1 MVFNDMLFEKSS
13 NVNIIKG
20 KVDNTDPKENQ
31 GEHKNSTSS
40 SITCFTTSFNNQEI
54 SNSSDERIVATNNN
68 ITKDDPV
75 KNLPSQ
81 PFVGSGF
88 FGLGIPKSPSFHSGL
103 DLLADDYDIG
113 KISIKKRIEPSK
125 FENINAG
132 CSIGQNLKF
141 SNIDEIKSKL
151 YNSSFSTISAV
162 QTVRNNKM
170 PTSQPQDVN
179 ISTNQSQSSNS
190 PAISVTSSTSS
201 LSTTVPPS
209 CVVDAIN
216 LTYTTTTLKTMST
229 TTPISRG
236 TSSPAIT
243 NPISATSSIVSTL
256 AQHFNAATSATQL
269 LTTASSTLG
278 SNNKV

>member
-1 MVFNDMLFEKSS
+1 MLFEKSS

-20 KVDNTDPKENQ
+20 KVDKNTDPKENQ

-40 SITCFTTSFNNQEI
+40 SITYFTTSFNNQEI
-54 SNSSDERIVATNNN
+54 SNSSDKRIVATNNN

-132 CSIGQNLKF
+132 SSIGQNLKF

-151 YNSSFSTISAV
+151 SNSSFSTISAV
-162 QTVRNNKM
+162 KRIYNDKM
-170 PTSQPQDVN
+170 PTTQPQGVN
-179 ISTNQSQSSNS
+179 ISTNQSPSSNS
-190 PAISVTSSTSS
+190 PAISVTSSSSS
-201 LSTTVPPS
+201 LSQQQVPPS
-209 CVVDAIN
+209 CVIDTIN

-236 TSSPAIT
+236 TSSQAIT